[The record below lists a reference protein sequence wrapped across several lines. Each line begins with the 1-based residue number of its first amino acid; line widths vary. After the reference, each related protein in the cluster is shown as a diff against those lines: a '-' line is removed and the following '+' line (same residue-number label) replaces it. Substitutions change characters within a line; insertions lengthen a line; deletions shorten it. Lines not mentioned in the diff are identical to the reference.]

1 MKTIKQ
7 KILSVLAGIVIIA
20 LSLLMIPHCDG
31 DGTYLGVAIP
41 MGLLMIFG
49 PICLDKDEN

>member
-41 MGLLMIFG
+41 MVLLMIFG